1 MSGDAPWQENR
12 SSEDRTK
19 VQVSHP
25 PPHSLAHAANVVRKY
40 INLRPTL
47 GIAAGFRNNLVLAG
61 IGSLALA
68 ALAPLPTLAA
78 PGITL
83 EGSFTGTNGDDPQ
96 VTLTAAGNGI
106 YYGTTN
112 TGGANGSGA
121 IFKFDSA
128 TGSITLQDSFNFS
141 NGDTPV
147 AALTSA
153 GNGIYYGTTYQGG
166 ANFSGTIYS
175 FDSATGSITLQAS
188 FAGSNGTAPNAAL
201 TAAGNGIYYGTTRF
215 GGPNSTGGIF
225 KFDSATGSI
234 TLQDSFTGSNGA
246 NPVAALTAAGNGI
259 YYGTAAGG
267 GANNLGAIF
276 SFDSATGSI
285 TLQDSFTGSNGA
297 NPDAALTAA
306 GNGIYYGTAR
316 TGGANNSGAIFAFNA
331 ATGSI
336 TLQDSFVG
344 ANGFFPL
351 GELTAAGNGIYYGT
365 TVVGGA
371 NNRGA
376 VFAFDAATGSI
387 TLQDSFVGS
396 NGANPVAALTAA
408 GNGLYYGTAGRG
420 GANNLGAIFAFD
432 SGVRDANPVPGPLP
446 LLGAGAAF
454 GWSRRLRRRIQPV
467 RPVFPIG
474 R

>member
-1 MSGDAPWQENR
+1 MA
-12 SSEDRTK
+12 
-19 VQVSHP
+19 V
-25 PPHSLAHAANVVRKY
+25 
-40 INLRPTL
+40 
-47 GIAAGFRNNLVLAG
+47 GFRNNLVLAG

-83 EGSFTGTNGDDPQ
+83 QGSFTGTNGDSPQ

-188 FAGSNGTAPNAAL
+188 FTGSNGSAPNAAL

-215 GGPNSTGGIF
+215 GGANSAGGIF

-234 TLQDSFTGSNGA
+234 TLQDSFASNGSNGA
-246 NPVAALTAAGNGI
+246 NPEAALTAAGSGIYYGTADGGGANREGAIFKFDSATGTITLQNSFASDGSNGARPNSALTAAGNGI
-259 YYGTAAGG
+259 YYGTTRSG
-267 GANNLGAIF
+267 GANGSGAIF
-276 SFDSATGSI
+276 KFDSATGSI
-285 TLQDSFTGSNGA
+285 TLQDSFDGSNG
-297 NPDAALTAA
+297 
-306 GNGIYYGTAR
+306 
-316 TGGANNSGAIFAFNA
+316 
-331 ATGSI
+331 SI
-336 TLQDSFVG
+336 
-344 ANGFFPL
+344 PL

-365 TVVGGA
+365 TVVGGV
-371 NNRGA
+371 NGTGA

-396 NGANPVAALTAA
+396 NGARPYAALTAA
-408 GNGLYYGTAGRG
+408 RGGLYYGTTSGG
-420 GANNLGAIFAFD
+420 GASSKGSIFAFD
-432 SGVRDANPVPGPLP
+432 SGVRDSNPVPGPLP
-446 LLGAGAAF
+446 LMGAGAAF
-454 GWSRRLRRRIQPV
+454 GWSRRLRRRIQAV
-467 RPVFPIG
+467 RPVFPMG